1 MKIVINDKN
10 EIVSYCIVGNLPS
23 SIETTKEFPSKF
35 ESEKFIYN
43 KETDE
48 ILNNPNYIENRYE
61 IEAEINKY
69 KKLLSDS
76 DYKAIKY
83 AEGVLTEEEYSE
95 TKQQRQSW
103 RNKINELEEM
113 IREESD

>member
-10 EIVSYCIVGNLPS
+10 EIVSYCVLGNLLN
-23 SIETTKEFPSKF
+23 SIETAKTFPSEFASK
-35 ESEKFIYN
+35 KFIYN
-43 KETDE
+43 KESDE

-61 IEAEINKY
+61 IEAEINEY

-83 AEGVLTEEEYSE
+83 AEGILTEEEYAE
-95 TKQQRQSW
+95 TKQQRQEW
-103 RNKINELEEM
+103 REKINELEK
-113 IREESD
+113 IIK